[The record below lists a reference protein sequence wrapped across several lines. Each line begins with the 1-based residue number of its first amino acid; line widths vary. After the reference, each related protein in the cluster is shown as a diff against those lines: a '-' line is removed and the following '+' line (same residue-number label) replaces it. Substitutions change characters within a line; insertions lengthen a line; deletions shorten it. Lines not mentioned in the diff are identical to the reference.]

1 MYNEGE
7 QSMKNIRYYKENL
20 RRKVLIVED
29 EFVNQQILGQIISS
43 EYEPIFAN
51 NGQEALDI
59 LHENPQEISLVLL
72 DLNMP
77 VMDGYTLMSIMNEEE
92 ILKRI
97 PIIVLTSEKSAEIK
111 SLQLGAQ
118 DFITK
123 PYDMPEIILARVKRS
138 ILLAEE
144 TEIILRTEKDSLTG
158 LTTKKYFFEYINR
171 YDQHNPN
178 AQMDAIAINI
188 KKFRTINAL
197 LGHRYGDRLLISI
210 ANSLRKLM
218 EKHEGIVSRVD
229 SDTFF
234 VYITSLDNYE
244 EVIINALDEAY
255 KKIHKEGK
263 VAFKIGVS
271 RYVDHE
277 LSVEKRF
284 DDALR
289 ALRLNKD
296 NLETTIVV
304 YDQEMHEKELFDE
317 KLVLEFEKSLENKE
331 FKIYLQPKMNILG
344 DKPVLSS
351 AEVLVRWIHPVHG
364 LISPALF
371 VPLFE
376 NNGLI
381 TKLDKYIWNEAAAQI
396 REWKDK
402 YNIVVPLSINVSRVD
417 LFSAT
422 LIEDLMEV
430 MEKHQLSFNEL
441 FLEVTESACVED
453 AKEVNRRVRALK
465 DKGFIIEMDDFG
477 TGYSSLHM
485 VASLPLDA
493 IKIDRSFVFNLL
505 SNEKSKM
512 LVQIIIQI
520 ARLLNAKCIAE
531 GVETEEQL
539 KMLREMGVELI
550 QGFYFS
556 PAIPTDKFFDK
567 YLKEKL

>member
-1 MYNEGE
+1 
-7 QSMKNIRYYKENL
+7 MKNIRYYKENIK
-20 RRKVLIVED
+20 RKVLIVED
-29 EFVNQQILGQIISS
+29 EFVNQQILGQIISC
-43 EYEPIFAN
+43 EYDVVYAN

-59 LHENPQEISLVLL
+59 LHEGPQDISLVLL

-77 VMDGYTLMSIMNEEE
+77 VMDGFELMKIMNEEE

-97 PIIVLTSEKSAEIK
+97 PIIVLTSEKSAEIQ

-138 ILLAEE
+138 IMLAEE

-158 LTTKKYFFEYINR
+158 LTTKKYFFEYINHF
-171 YDQHNPN
+171 DQYNPN
-178 AQMDAIAINI
+178 AKMDAIVVNV
-188 KKFRTINAL
+188 KKVRTINAV
-197 LGHRYGDRLLISI
+197 LGHRFGDRLLISI
-210 ANSLRKLM
+210 GNSLKKLM
-218 EKHEGIVSRVD
+218 ETYEGIVSRVD
-229 SDTFF
+229 ADTFYL
-234 VYITSLDNYE
+234 YITSIDNFE
-244 EVIINALDEAY
+244 EVITKALEESAL
-255 KKIHKEGK
+255 KVSKEGK
-263 VAFKIGVS
+263 IAFRVGVN
-271 RYVDHE
+271 RVVDHE
-277 LSVEKRF
+277 VSVEKRF

-304 YDQEMHEKELFDE
+304 YDQKMHETELFNE
-317 KLVLEFEKSLENKE
+317 KLVLEFDKSIKNKE
-331 FKIYLQPKMNILG
+331 FKIYLQPKMNITG

-381 TKLDKYIWNEAAAQI
+381 TRLDKYIWNESAAQI

-422 LIEDLMEV
+422 LIDDLMEI
-430 MEKHQLSFNEL
+430 MTKYQLSFNEL
-441 FLEVTESACVED
+441 YLEVTESACVDD
-453 AKEVNRRVRALK
+453 AKEVTRRVHALK

-485 VASLPLDA
+485 VSSLPLDA
-493 IKIDRSFVFNLL
+493 LKVDRSFIFNL
-505 SNEKSKM
+505 STNEKSKI
-512 LVQIIIQI
+512 LVSIIVEIT
-520 ARLLNAKCIAE
+520 RLLNAKCIAE
-531 GVETEEQL
+531 GVETDEQL
-539 KMLREMGVELI
+539 KLLKEMGVELI

-556 PAIPTDKFFDK
+556 PAIPTDAFFEK

>member
-1 MYNEGE
+1 
-7 QSMKNIRYYKENL
+7 MKNIRYYKENIK
-20 RRKVLIVED
+20 RKVLIVED
-29 EFVNQQILGQIISS
+29 EFVNQQILGQIIAT

-59 LHENPQEISLVLL
+59 LHENPQDISLVLL

-77 VMDGYTLMSIMNEEE
+77 VMDGFELMRIIMEEE

-97 PIIVLTSEKSAEIK
+97 PIIVLTSEKSAEIQ

-138 ILLAEE
+138 IMLAEE

-171 YDQHNPN
+171 FDQYNPN
-178 AQMDAIAINI
+178 AKMDAIAVNV

-197 LGHRYGDRLLISI
+197 KGHRFGDRLLISI

-218 EKHEGIVSRVD
+218 EQYEGIVSRVD
-229 SDTFF
+229 SDTFYL
-234 VYITSLDNYE
+234 YITSMDNFE
-244 EVIINALDEAY
+244 EVITKALEEASN
-255 KKIHKEGK
+255 KVNKEGK
-263 VAFKIGVS
+263 VAFKVGVN
-271 RYVDHE
+271 RVVDRE

-289 ALRLNKD
+289 AMRLSKD
-296 NLETTIVV
+296 NLETTVMV
-304 YDQEMHEKELFDE
+304 YDQTMHENELFNE
-317 KLVLEFEKSLENKE
+317 KLVLEFDKSLENKE

-344 DKPVLSS
+344 DEPRLSS
-351 AEVLVRWIHPVHG
+351 AEVLVRWFHPVHG

-402 YNIVVPLSINVSRVD
+402 YNITVPLSINVSRVD

-422 LIEDLMEV
+422 LIDDLMEI
-430 MEKHQLSFNEL
+430 MHKHQLSFDEL
-441 FLEVTESACVED
+441 YLEVTESALVDD
-453 AKEVNRRVRALK
+453 AKEVTRRVHALK

-485 VASLPLDA
+485 VSSLPLDA
-493 IKIDRSFVFNLL
+493 LKVDRSFVFNLL

-512 LVQIIIQI
+512 LVSIIVQITK
-520 ARLLNAKCIAE
+520 LLNAKCIAE

-539 KMLREMGVELI
+539 KMLKEMGVELI

-556 PAIPTDKFFDK
+556 PAIPADAFFNK
-567 YLKEKL
+567 YLKDRL